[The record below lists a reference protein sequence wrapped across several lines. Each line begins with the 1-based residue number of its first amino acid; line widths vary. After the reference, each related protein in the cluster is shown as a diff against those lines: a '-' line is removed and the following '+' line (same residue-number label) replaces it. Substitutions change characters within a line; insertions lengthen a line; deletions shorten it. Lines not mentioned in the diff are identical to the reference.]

1 MRHDPPQVAAP
12 VGGYSHG
19 LELPPGQRLLF
30 VSGQI
35 PERPDGRVPE
45 GFEDQCHAVWDN
57 VAAVLASAGMGL
69 QDVVKVTTFLTDP
82 GQADTNGR
90 IRRQRLGDL
99 RPALTVVVAR
109 TLDAKWLLEIE
120 VVAAQAS

>member
-1 MRHDPPQVAAP
+1 MRHDPREVAAP

-19 LELPPGQRLLF
+19 LELPPGQRVLF

-35 PERPDGRVPE
+35 PERLDGTVPE
-45 GFEDQCHAVWDN
+45 AFEDQCHAVWDN

-69 QDVVKVTTFLTDP
+69 HDVVKVNTYLTDP

-90 IRRQRLGDL
+90 IRRERLGDL
-99 RPALTVVVAR
+99 RPALTVVVVR
-109 TLDAKWLLEIE
+109 TLDPKWLLEIE
-120 VVAAQAS
+120 VTAARPS